1 MLIIT
6 DIRKKYALKKAHE
19 MVASLSDRQ
28 IITTAD
34 ALERS
39 TDERKRIQSIA
50 IRSVLMGDTEKSF
63 AKACKVYTKTTSEH
77 IRIA

>member
-1 MLIIT
+1 MIVIT
-6 DIRKKYALKKAHE
+6 DIRKKIALKKAHE
-19 MVASLSDRQ
+19 IMEGLSDRQ

-39 TDERKRIQSIA
+39 SDEKKRIQSIA

-63 AKACKVYTKTTSEH
+63 AKACKAYTKTTSEH